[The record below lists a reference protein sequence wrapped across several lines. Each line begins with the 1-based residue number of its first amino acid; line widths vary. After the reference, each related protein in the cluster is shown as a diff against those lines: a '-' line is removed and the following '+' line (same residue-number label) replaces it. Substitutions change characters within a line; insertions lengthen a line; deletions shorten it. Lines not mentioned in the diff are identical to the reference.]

1 MLPSFIRRHYDPDET
16 TGRHVYT
23 PLENNDEGKEFKSLV
38 DEVEEQSSLQAE
50 EQSFPIQTQRRDGLK
65 RVLKTFAF
73 LVPSFLEPARNEA
86 KPLRSTAWL
95 GKADYTNLFASWD

>member
-1 MLPSFIRRHYDPDET
+1 MLPSFIRRHYDSDET
-16 TGRHVYT
+16 TGWHAYT

-50 EQSFPIQTQRRDGLK
+50 EEAFPIETQRRDGLR
-65 RVLKTFAF
+65 RVLQALAF
-73 LVPSFLEPARNEA
+73 LVPSFLEPRRSEA

-95 GKADYTNLFASWD
+95 GNVDHTNSFA